1 MQRWYS
7 GTIYDLFSLSH
18 TTTTQ
23 HDVASSFGLL
33 SFIRL
38 MVEAAWSG
46 LRNVCRNKKR
56 KPSPLNGS
64 GIQVHT
70 PDPLVGREFL

>member
-18 TTTTQ
+18 TTQ
-23 HDVASSFGLL
+23 HDVASSSGLL

-38 MVEAAWSG
+38 MVDAAWSG

-70 PDPLVGREFL
+70 PESLVGREFL